1 MNESR
6 ISNSEKQKSDLEERI
21 MEITKSGQQT
31 GQIKKKKEKKRSNIR
46 HLWDSKKSTNLLIAV
61 IPEQAER

>member
-31 GQIKKKKEKKRSNIR
+31 GQIKKKKKKKEAI
-46 HLWDSKKSTNLLIAV
+46 
-61 IPEQAER
+61 